1 MNSSQSFKFCSS
13 RNSRLFPYRKN
24 LACKNPITKGVTR
37 PTRITI
43 YLNKSVDRLLLD
55 FGTLRR
61 KKHNEEHP
69 HTTMR
74 YLKTCGKIKDQRK
87 TAGKNK
93 DTENRLQLK
102 TNCKKNL
109 GGAVVY
115 RPT

>member
-1 MNSSQSFKFCSS
+1 LQFEKFPFISLQEK
-13 RNSRLFPYRKN
+13 SRLQ
-24 LACKNPITKGVTR
+24 NPITKGVTR

-74 YLKTCGKIKDQRK
+74 YLKTCGKIRKQRK
-87 TAGKNK
+87 TVRKNK
-93 DTENRLQLK
+93 DTKKRLQLK
-102 TNCKKNL
+102 TNCKENP
-109 GGAVVY
+109 GGAAVCRSTWI
-115 RPT
+115 RPAPA

>member
-1 MNSSQSFKFCSS
+1 LQFEKFPPISLQEK
-13 RNSRLFPYRKN
+13 SRLQ
-24 LACKNPITKGVTR
+24 NPITKGVAR
-37 PTRITI
+37 PTRVTI

-55 FGTLRR
+55 FGTLHR

-74 YLKTCGKIKDQRK
+74 YLKTCGKIRKQRK
-87 TAGKNK
+87 TVGKNK
-93 DTENRLQLK
+93 DTKNRLQLK
-102 TNCKKNL
+102 MNCKKKL